1 MRFIYTSI
9 TSGWRPGCSCPGN
22 DGSARC
28 LVLDLF
34 GGAGTT
40 TLAAMA
46 LDLDSIYDN
55 LARMPLI
62 SIRDEWR

>member
-1 MRFIYTSI
+1 
-9 TSGWRPGCSCPGN
+9 
-22 DGSARC
+22 
-28 LVLDLF
+28 LDLF